1 MRQRP
6 YMIPGNWSRRT
17 RRKAPA
23 GLLFLHIMPQ
33 EPTVKRAVSF
43 FDGQNLFRHAKDA
56 FGHHHPNYDPG
67 KLAVAVCDAN
77 GWSETG
83 VHFYTGVPEAEHSA
97 MWHGYWTRHL
107 MAMRRAGITVTMGE
121 ST

>member
-1 MRQRP
+1 
-6 YMIPGNWSRRT
+6 
-17 RRKAPA
+17 
-23 GLLFLHIMPQ
+23 MPQ
-33 EPTVKRAVSF
+33 EPTVKRAVSL

-67 KLAVAVCDAN
+67 KLAVAVCDTN

-97 MWHGYWTRHL
+97 MWHGYWTR
-107 MAMRRAGITVTMGE
+107 RRTACAVPALP
-121 ST
+121 